1 MIGLLK
7 HKITFKRLV
16 KTPDGRGGYTTQP
29 VDIATVWGAI
39 HPLSA
44 SEVVRYNTVL
54 PEVNC
59 KIYVRYRSDIN
70 NETLGYRGNKKY
82 QIYKPINPTEAD
94 RFMTILAKEVVDKN
108 V

>member
-59 KIYVRYRSDIN
+59 KIYARYRSDID
-70 NETLGYRGNKKY
+70 NEAIGYRGSQKY
-82 QIYKPINPTEAD
+82 QIYGQINPGQAN
-94 RFMTILAKEVVDKN
+94 RFMIILAKGVIDKN
-108 V
+108 A